1 MKQNAPLKEIVQVEN
16 EMIPFHLKSIAEIL
30 GISTEDLKASNE
42 ELRNQVLKLYKK
54 MSLINY

>member
-1 MKQNAPLKEIVQVEN
+1 MKQNAPLKEIAQVEN
-16 EMIPFHLKSIAEIL
+16 EMIPFHLKSIAETL

-54 MSLINY
+54 NEFN

>member
-54 MSLINY
+54 MSLIKY